1 VTRIRR
7 QKGFTLVEALIVFVI
22 IAVIGGMAFPAA
34 RRQIWRAKLL
44 SRSEEMSVHML
55 LARMEAMKHGFPVV
69 VVPDYDSQTLV
80 AFVDEDDDLAQ
91 DPLERQVYALGA
103 GSSGHERILFMGP
116 NGVPGTA
123 AAPGESVVGFTPVGG
138 GSALQVAVFE
148 PDGSIRDIG
157 AFRFA
162 DDRGD
167 PRNTLEVRVAPQ
179 STARI
184 EVRKY
189 VYGGSCTGADAPTC
203 FHPAGAGL
211 WQWYL

>member
-1 VTRIRR
+1 MKTRR
-7 QKGFTLVEALIVFVI
+7 QEGFTLVEALIVFVI
-22 IAVIGGMAFPAA
+22 IAIIGGMAFPAA

-44 SRSEEMSVHML
+44 SRSEEMGIHML

-69 VVPDYDSQTLV
+69 VIPDYVSQTLT
-80 AFVDEDDDLAQ
+80 AFVDEDDDQVQ
-91 DPLERQVYALGA
+91 DPLERQVFALGA
-103 GSSGHERILFMGP
+103 GTSGHERIHFMGP

-123 AAPGESVVGFTPVGG
+123 ADPAESVVDFTPVPGG
-138 GSALQVAVFE
+138 NLKAAVFE
-148 PDGSIRDIG
+148 PDGSIRDTG

-167 PRNTLEVRVAPQ
+167 PRNTLEVRVSPR

-189 VYGGSCTGADAPTC
+189 VYGGGCTGTDLPAC
-203 FHPAGAGL
+203 FYPAGAGL